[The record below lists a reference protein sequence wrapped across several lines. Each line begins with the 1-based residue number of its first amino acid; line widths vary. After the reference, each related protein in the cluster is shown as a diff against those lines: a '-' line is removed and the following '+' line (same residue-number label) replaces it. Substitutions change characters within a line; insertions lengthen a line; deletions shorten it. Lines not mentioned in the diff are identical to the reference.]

1 MGKLG
6 DLLVDPADSGHLLE
20 VFIALLVGEHRQ
32 ELAARETILSL
43 YLSRIS
49 SAIGRSLTFTG
60 TFVFWR

>member
-1 MGKLG
+1 MLGKL
-6 DLLVDPADSGHLLE
+6 DDRLVDPASGHLLE

-49 SAIGRSLTFTG
+49 SVIDRSLTFTG
-60 TFVFWR
+60 TFVF